1 MVEQKST
8 GYTFASTDYS
18 ITEEMNGKDVL
29 TLTIISS
36 SEDAQHIL
44 PDDILVENTYSEA
57 EYVIKKINGDD
68 DDVEITAELNLDDFK
83 SEIYKAFNKT
93 GNPYNILNEVVP
105 GGWVVDDRSGITSS
119 KTVELDAPTAIDV
132 ADSVIN
138 IFGVAIR
145 YDFTNHHQIIYDP
158 KSFKSSGQYATK
170 ELNVSA
176 LYRYQDS
183 TNLINRLYAYGKD
196 DLSFA
201 DINDGK
207 PYVEDTSYLSGR
219 IRCGYIQDDR
229 FTDAQSLL
237 EYAQD
242 QIATLAHP
250 TSSYD
255 CTIADIGAT
264 NTKYAFLKLEL
275 LSVVTL
281 LDVDANV
288 RADHQVVQRIVHPYN
303 PEYNSL
309 TLSSMMPSFSG
320 QVISTEDQIK
330 NETAGIVGQIEGVIG
345 ELTEEILTASAGHIV
360 INYGDDGKMAEILIM
375 DTDDKATATNVIRMN
390 QNGIAFSTSGYN
402 GPFNGILGLDGTW
415 FATFLNTWQL
425 NAETIVSG
433 ILQSQDGTTFY
444 LDLENGILNMEATSL
459 TIKGSQVVTEDQ
471 AIESVDV
478 QYASGT
484 SNTTPPTSGWSTD
497 SPQWQS
503 GRYIWQRTVTTM
515 ADGTQSI
522 SDPTCIQGAQ
532 GPAGQDGADG
542 LPGKDGIDGTSQ
554 YVHIKYS
561 SYSNPQYSYEISDTP
576 NKYIGI
582 CVDENPTDPVD
593 PSYYTWSQWQGEDGA
608 QGLPGSNG
616 EDGRTTYVH
625 FAYSTTS
632 NGSGNF
638 STTPFDDAKY
648 VGVCTDFNV
657 NDPTTYYSYQWSP
670 MRGKGVSSIQEQYYL
685 STSSSYLSG
694 GSWSTNQPAWQSG
707 RYIWTRSRITWDDNT
722 TTYTT
727 AILAN
732 GLNSANQNASDAQD
746 AVNDLDE
753 SLNQQGVF
761 NRLTNN
767 GQTQGI
773 YLSGGRLYLN
783 ATYMQTG
790 TLNANLI
797 KTGVINSNSGHTQ
810 YDLDKG
816 TIRMGSSNG
825 NRVNINDRG
834 INWYVQNGSTSYL
847 TGVLYSVFGETWIGA
862 NSRYVNYGWVNSATP
877 NSYRGMRVDNT
888 GSRVSFNTSHV
899 DVESGD
905 LGVSGGISTRDLNA
919 WGNKHRIVR
928 TSLGNLA
935 FSAMESP
942 EPAFC
947 DWGGGTIG
955 KDGTCPIVLTPE
967 YRIAIAQHQALR
979 WMLTPINGAA
989 NLWLE
994 RTDYGALVHGNVGDQ
1009 FDWLCIG
1016 VQFDMVGTYAPL
1028 SESSPPPEADE
1039 AIEVA
1044 HGFSVAAEKE
1054 EVEMLIK
1061 VMEDAP

>member
-207 PYVEDTSYLSGR
+207 SYVEDTSYLSGR

-330 NETAGIVGQIEGVIG
+330 NETAGIIGQIEGVIG
-345 ELTEEILTASAGHIV
+345 ELTEEILTASAGHVV

-515 ADGTQSI
+515 ADGTRSI
-522 SDPTCIQGAQ
+522 SDPTCIQGAR

-542 LPGKDGIDGTSQ
+542 LPGK
-554 YVHIKYS
+554 
-561 SYSNPQYSYEISDTP
+561 E
-576 NKYIGI
+576 
-582 CVDENPTDPVD
+582 
-593 PSYYTWSQWQGEDGA
+593 
-608 QGLPGSNG
+608 
-616 EDGRTTYVH
+616 
-625 FAYSTTS
+625 
-632 NGSGNF
+632 
-638 STTPFDDAKY
+638 
-648 VGVCTDFNV
+648 
-657 NDPTTYYSYQWSP
+657 
-670 MRGKGVSSIQEQYYL
+670 GKGVSSIQGQYYL

-773 YLSGGRLYLN
+773 YLSSGRLYLN

-797 KTGVINSNSGHTQ
+797 KTGVINSNSGHTR
-810 YDLDKG
+810 YDLDNG

-825 NRVNINDRG
+825 NRVNVNDRG

-847 TGVLYSVFGETWIGA
+847 TGVLYSVYGETWIGA
-862 NSRYVNYGWVNSATP
+862 NSRYVNYGWVDSATP

-888 GSRVSFNTSHV
+888 DSRVSFNTSHV

-928 TSLGNLA
+928 TPLGNLA

-947 DWGGGTIG
+947 DWGGGTVG
-955 KDGTCPIVLTPE
+955 EDGTCPIVLTPE